1 MATAAMSSFLSNSP
15 AAGTVKY
22 RSMWRHATAAGG
34 TLHLPRVRRGVKLS
48 MCCAPAPPSDPD
60 TKWWMMPLSPE
71 DLVEPTGQGLAEL
84 EAIWNALVQD
94 PLQPI
99 LTALQEIKAT
109 KGDFFRCRWFHPGI
123 VSGPLL
129 LVAGFHQFYRTA
141 PRLCLDIA
149 LGYLCYK
156 LSVLASELKRNRKSN
171 ILCARMQ
178 HVLLVILLFK
188 GDHSKGPY
196 CYFTRMTWAFVLYVN
211 SCVVV
216 YELIGVKHPKRYLE
230 AMVKTLLT
238 KGGVMKVLKGV
249 FLGIE

>member
-1 MATAAMSSFLSNSP
+1 MSSSLANS
-15 AAGTVKY
+15 AVAGTVRS
-22 RSMWRHATAAGG
+22 RSMWRHDTAAGG
-34 TLHLPRVRRGVKLS
+34 TLHLPRIRRGVKLS
-48 MCCAPAPPSDPD
+48 LCCAHAPPSDLDP
-60 TKWWMMPLSPE
+60 KWWRMPLTPE
-71 DLVEPTGQGLAEL
+71 DLVEPTGQGLEEL

-109 KGDFFRCRWFHPGI
+109 KGDLFRCRWFHPGI

-129 LVAGFHQFYRTA
+129 LVGGF
-141 PRLCLDIA
+141 P
-149 LGYLCYK
+149 
-156 LSVLASELKRNRKSN
+156 SELKGNGKSN

-178 HVLLVILLFK
+178 HVLLAILLFK
-188 GDHSKGPY
+188 GDHSNKGPY

-230 AMVKTLLT
+230 ALFKTLLT
-238 KGGVMKVLKGV
+238 KGVIKVLKAL